1 MIRRPPRSTR
11 TDTLFPYTTL
21 FRSPRGAA
29 HARIERRLDHPAQ
42 PRMSMNESL
51 LPDQAKMILPRRMP
65 DQRDIAGAHRI
76 IGADKISD
84 RKRTLDPLQT
94 PAAQRTIRWP
104 HQPPSRRRIGR
115 PDQPDAVQPRHPIG

>member
-1 MIRRPPRSTR
+1 
-11 TDTLFPYTTL
+11 
-21 FRSPRGAA
+21 
-29 HARIERRLDHPAQ
+29 
-42 PRMSMNESL
+42 MSMNESL

-76 IGADKISD
+76 IGADKIRD

-94 PAAQRTIRWP
+94 PAAQRIIRWP

-115 PDQPDAVQPRHPIG
+115 PDQPDAVQPRHRVLSLRAEPDPHHRAGRAKGGPAAISRSEEHTSEPQSLMRT